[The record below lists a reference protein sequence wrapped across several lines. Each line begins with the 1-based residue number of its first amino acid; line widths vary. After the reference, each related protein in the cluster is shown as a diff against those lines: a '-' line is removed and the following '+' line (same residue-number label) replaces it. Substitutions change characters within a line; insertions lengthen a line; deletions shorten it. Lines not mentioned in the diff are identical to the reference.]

1 MNLLKYQLINSLL
14 IIVLTSTVF
23 SQNKEDFKNYKL
35 KYPESNVVFN
45 SHNETVTIDFKDG
58 VPNVK
63 TNTHDEYLILNQI
76 GVSSMTSDEIYFSTF
91 ETIENIDAYSMI
103 PTDKGYKKVKAT
115 NFVTKE
121 AENEGSVFH
130 DDNKTTSF
138 IYPSLTEGS
147 YRVLDYT
154 QTTSENRF
162 PFGFFFCSYIPIDK
176 AKFIIDCDSNIHII
190 FKLFNDQKNNV
201 KYTENIIK
209 GRRIMEWTITNP
221 MILKQEER
229 AVNSRYYAPHIMAQ
243 IANYRTKKGVIEVV
257 GNANDLHNWYKTHI
271 QKVLNEEPSEELKQI
286 TDSITKLS
294 ITEKEKVKSIYYW
307 VQSNIKYIAFEEG
320 INGFVPRQPNAILA
334 KRYGD
339 CKDMASLIYTM
350 LKYAKIKSYLTWLGT
365 KDLPYKYSEF
375 PSSICDNHMITT
387 YLDGDKPYFLD
398 ATCSFLPFGY
408 PSHGIIGK
416 EAFLHISD
424 NEYRILNIPTM
435 RVEDTYYRDSS
446 FIQFDNRKII
456 GKNKT
461 IVGGY
466 YNIYVNE
473 IYNTPEQKKLN
484 EIVESMHQKG
494 NNTFK
499 IINSSTQNV
508 GNRDLDLIVN
518 YDFEINNYV
527 TSYENEVYVNMVLDK
542 EITQGELKLDRIA
555 PFELDNLS
563 NDEYTVVME
572 VPKEYTIKS
581 IPKDT
586 SFTSDYVDY
595 SIQYKKDKNKIT
607 MTVKLNL
614 KFLYLYPESF
624 PKWNEFTKIMKSSM
638 VETVVLL
645 KK

>member
-1 MNLLKYQLINSLL
+1 MNLLKSQLINSLYF
-14 IIVLTSTVF
+14 IVLTSTAL
-23 SQNKEDFKNYKL
+23 SQNKEDYKNYKL

-45 SHNETVTIDFKDG
+45 SHNETVTIDLKDG

-103 PTDKGYKKVKAT
+103 PTDKGYKKIKAT

-147 YRVLDYT
+147 YRILDYT
-154 QTTSENRF
+154 QTTNENRF
-162 PFGFFFCSYIPIDK
+162 PFGFFFCSYLPVDK
-176 AKFIIDCDSNIHII
+176 AKFIINCDSNIHIL

-201 KYTENIIK
+201 KYTENIVK

-229 AVNSRYYAPHIMAQ
+229 AASSRYYAPHIMAQ
-243 IANYRTKKGVIEVV
+243 IANYRTKKGVVEVV
-257 GNANDLHNWYKTHI
+257 GNATDLHNWYKTHI
-271 QKVLNEEPSEELKQI
+271 QKVLNEEPSDELKQI

-350 LKYAKIKSYLTWLGT
+350 LKYAKINSYLTWLGT
-365 KDLPYKYSEF
+365 RDLPYKYSEF

-387 YLDGDKPYFLD
+387 YLDGDTPYFLD

-424 NEYRILNIPTM
+424 NEYRILAIPTM
-435 RVEDTYYRDSS
+435 KVEDTYYRDSS
-446 FIQFDNRKII
+446 FIKFDNRKII

-473 IYNTPEQKKLN
+473 IYNTPEQKKLD

-499 IINSSTQNV
+499 ILHSSTQNV
-508 GNRDLDLIVN
+508 GNRDSDLIVN

-542 EITQGELKLDRIA
+542 EITQGELKLDRLA

-581 IPKDT
+581 IPKDA

-624 PKWNEFTKIMKSSM
+624 PKWNEFAKIMKSSM